1 MALAMLDPCVF
12 LCYNV
17 PIDIKNSNMDV
28 FTSLS
33 QRTKVVIVASAL
45 FLLITAVGLLVFGD
59 NIVTDESDLL
69 QQAQGA
75 VRADML
81 YSHPAESH

>member
-1 MALAMLDPCVF
+1 
-12 LCYNV
+12 
-17 PIDIKNSNMDV
+17 MDV

-45 FLLITAVGLLVFGD
+45 FLLVMAVGLLVFGD
-59 NIVTDESDLL
+59 NLITGESDLL
-69 QQAQGA
+69 QQAQSA

-81 YSHPAESH
+81 YSHPEAH